1 MSLTGPWRLYD
12 EAYRRFHRLEDL
24 PVDGT
29 VFFRLGR
36 TRYRGRSLALSDGTV
51 IRSGDPVG
59 TLHLHN
65 EALAALHCHHRSA
78 WHVGLAFYQGF
89 RATLRELTRRVAE
102 NPQDARLVAFCAAT
116 IFWNGAEHAGF
127 DVRPLRSRL
136 WAAVVGAYQRALL
149 GRYHPLGPERASQGW
164 ERGRYREAR
173 VIWISRAG
181 LLARYGARS
190 APSET
195 GA

>member
-12 EAYRRFHRLEDL
+12 EVYRRFHRLEDL

-29 VFFRLGR
+29 VLFRLGR
-36 TRYRGRSLALSDGTV
+36 TRYRGRPFVLSDGTLV
-51 IRSGDPVG
+51 RPGDLVG

-65 EALAALHCHHRSA
+65 EGLAALHRCHRSA
-78 WHVGLAFYQGF
+78 WRVGLAFYQGF
-89 RATLRELTRRVAE
+89 KATLRELARRAAE
-102 NPQDARLVAFCAAT
+102 DPQDARLVAFCAET
-116 IFWNGAEHAGF
+116 IFWNGAELAGF
-127 DVRPLRSRL
+127 DARPFQSRL

-149 GRYHPLGPERASQGW
+149 GRYHPLGPERVSRGR

-173 VIWISRAG
+173 AIWISRAG
-181 LLARYGARS
+181 LLARYDARS

>member
-1 MSLTGPWRLYD
+1 MGLTGPWRLYD
-12 EAYRRFHRLEDL
+12 EAYRRFHRLENL

-36 TRYRGRSLALSDGTV
+36 TRYRGRPFVLSDGTLV
-51 IRSGDPVG
+51 RPGDAVG
-59 TLHLHN
+59 VLHLHN
-65 EALAALHCHHRSA
+65 EEMVALHRRHRSA
-78 WHVGLAFYQGF
+78 WRVGLAFYHAF
-89 RATLRELTRRVAE
+89 KATLRELTRRVAE
-102 NPQDARLVAFCAAT
+102 NPQDARLVAFYAET
-116 IFWNGAEHAGF
+116 IFWSGGPRAGF
-127 DVRPLRSRL
+127 DVRPFRSRL

-149 GRYHPLGPERASQGW
+149 GRYHPLGPERASQGR

-173 VIWISRAG
+173 AIWISRAG

>member
-1 MSLTGPWRLYD
+1 MGLTGPWRLYD

-29 VFFRLGR
+29 IFFRLGR
-36 TRYRGRSLALSDGTV
+36 TRYRGRPFVLSDGTLV
-51 IRSGDPVG
+51 RPGDPVG

-65 EALAALHCHHRSA
+65 EGLAVLHRRHRSA
-78 WHVGLAFYQGF
+78 WRVGLAFYHAF
-89 RATLRELTRRVAE
+89 KATLRELARRVAE
-102 NPQDARLVAFCAAT
+102 DPRNAGLVAFYAET
-116 IFWNGAEHAGF
+116 IFWSGGPRAGF
-127 DVRPLRSRL
+127 DVGPFQSRL

-149 GRYHPLGPERASQGW
+149 GRYHPLGPERASQGR
-164 ERGRYREAR
+164 ERGRYRKAR
-173 VIWISRAG
+173 AIWISRAG
-181 LLARYGARS
+181 LQARYGARS